1 MSSFLGNSESKES
14 LFVIAIGLMIAI
26 FSSTQDIVIDA
37 LRIEQIRS
45 NDNQL
50 MAAGASIAVVGW

>member
-1 MSSFLGNSESKES
+1 
-14 LFVIAIGLMIAI
+14 MIAI

-50 MAAGASIAVVGW
+50 MAAGARIAVVDRVDIKLVA